1 MTLKVSCMND
11 GHTHDKIH
19 NRNASESETTGSHLT
34 GRHFSCRRL
43 KLRVGDVLAVLA
55 TKVKAAVCAVLPHM
69 RCGALGVLQ
78 NLFCSRYLSRGKDLW
93 KSEF

>member
-1 MTLKVSCMND
+1 MND
-11 GHTHDKIH
+11 GHTHNKIH

-55 TKVKAAVCAVLPHM
+55 TKVKAAVCAVLPSS
-69 RCGALGVLQ
+69 AEPVLFSLPVQ
-78 NLFCSRYLSRGKDLW
+78 GKRPV
-93 KSEF
+93 EE

>member
-1 MTLKVSCMND
+1 MND

-19 NRNASESETTGSHLT
+19 NRNASESETTRSHLT

-55 TKVKAAVCAVLPHM
+55 TKVKAAVCAVLLSSAEP
-69 RCGALGVLQ
+69 VLFSLPVQ
-78 NLFCSRYLSRGKDLW
+78 GKRPV
-93 KSEF
+93 EE